1 MASIGLTTRAGFKR
15 LLLVGVPALV
25 LALAGLWW
33 AGVNPVLLAVAA
45 VLVVAVA
52 ALIAVELTM
61 FRVNTLLHQVQMV
74 RDQQDKQ
81 ARAVANLRTHVTTMI
96 EKTSLNEFRQTEALL
111 VLHQVLDLPRPLPA
125 TRGWA
130 ASPDL
135 LVVLEREVT
144 RNKPMLVVECGGGVS
159 SIVIAHRLREFGGRL
174 VVLEHDAEFAEIT
187 RRNLAEQGVA
197 DVVDV
202 RHAPLASVD
211 GLVFHD
217 HVFQWYDTA
226 AIDDLAEID
235 LLVVDGPPEATG
247 SFARYPAVPLL
258 WSRLSSRAV
267 VVMDDTIREAE
278 QTISEAWQADHPDL
292 RVEEL
297 RLEKGCHILR
307 R

>member
-33 AGVNPVLLAVAA
+33 AGADPVLLAVAA

-111 VLHQVLDLPRPLPA
+111 ALHQVLDLPRPLPA

-159 SIVIAHRLREFGGRL
+159 SIVIAHRLREYGGRL

-187 RRNLAEQGVA
+187 RRNLAEQGVD

-202 RHAPLASVD
+202 RHAPLANVD

-217 HVFQWYDTA
+217 HVFQWYGTE

-278 QTISEAWQADHPDL
+278 QTISAAWQADHPDL
-292 RVEEL
+292 RVEVL